1 MKPSKNKRRKRT
13 MRTNAWNQIIK
24 ILIGL
29 GKITLVLV
37 APFWFIVEL
46 IFGKPNHYVL
56 NHLDQWSFAHVLGS
70 QITTVILY
78 KIFVSAGVRH
88 PFILSGYI
96 VLLIWVIF
104 WEEMVDGLGK
114 PFPSDP
120 NGADISDMGADL
132 LGVIWAGFYVW
143 LLNI

>member
-1 MKPSKNKRRKRT
+1 MINK
-13 MRTNAWNQIIK
+13 AWNSIIK
-24 ILIGL
+24 VLIAL
-29 GKITLVLV
+29 GNVALVLV
-37 APFWFIVEL
+37 APFWFLVEV
-46 IFGKPNHYVL
+46 IFGKPNHYTL
-56 NHLDQWSFAHVLGS
+56 NHLDRWSFAHVLGA

-78 KIFVSAGVRH
+78 KIFRTIGLRH
-88 PFILSGYI
+88 PFIAAGYL
-96 VLLIWVIF
+96 VLLIWVVF

-132 LGVIWAGFYVW
+132 LGVIWAGFYIW